1 MHDYN
6 VHEVFYINYEI
17 HDQFKN
23 YGHEILEQH
32 PPHHHQE
39 VVFFEIFC
47 NRIRTFVV
55 LWRRQSQ
62 IIHNSPGSE
71 DPVRGIHSIGR
82 LWIRT
87 HITYLPSRLW
97 GGQGEDRKN
106 QCVYPIKG
114 LLWTVGTPLNHVY
127 IIDVVTE
134 QKTHWIIL
142 ILIAHLFYLF
152 LVLTL
157 TKSCN
162 NHCLLYRYVNHC
174 CYHLE

>member
-1 MHDYN
+1 MKFMTSSKIMAMKYWN
-6 VHEVFYINYEI
+6 N
-17 HDQFKN
+17 
-23 YGHEILEQH
+23 
-32 PPHHHQE
+32 PPPPE

-134 QKTHWIIL
+134 QKNPLNHG
-142 ILIAHLFYLF
+142 F
-152 LVLTL
+152 LYVGFR
-157 TKSCN
+157 
-162 NHCLLYRYVNHC
+162 LYNIPFIFQGK
-174 CYHLE
+174 

>member
-1 MHDYN
+1 MTSSKIMAMKYWN
-6 VHEVFYINYEI
+6 N
-17 HDQFKN
+17 Q
-23 YGHEILEQH
+23 
-32 PPHHHQE
+32 PPPPPPTRSCLLWNL
-39 VVFFEIFC
+39 F

-134 QKTHWIIL
+134 QKNPLNHTDIDCTFVLPLLGIDINKIL
-142 ILIAHLFYLF
+142 Q
-152 LVLTL
+152 
-157 TKSCN
+157 
-162 NHCLLYRYVNHC
+162 
-174 CYHLE
+174 

>member
-1 MHDYN
+1 MK
-6 VHEVFYINYEI
+6 I

-23 YGHEILEQH
+23 YGHEILKQ
-32 PPHHHQE
+32 PPHPHPNPE

-134 QKTHWIIL
+134 QKKPLNHTDIDCTFVLPLLGIDINKIL
-142 ILIAHLFYLF
+142 Q
-152 LVLTL
+152 
-157 TKSCN
+157 
-162 NHCLLYRYVNHC
+162 
-174 CYHLE
+174 

>member
-23 YGHEILEQH
+23 YGHEILEQ
-32 PPHHHQE
+32 PPPTSQLE
-39 VVFFEIFC
+39 VVLFEILC

-62 IIHNSPGSE
+62 IIHNSPGSK
-71 DPVRGIHSIGR
+71 DPVWGIHSIGR

-134 QKTHWIIL
+134 QKNPLNHTDIDCTFVLPLLGIDINKIL
-142 ILIAHLFYLF
+142 Q
-152 LVLTL
+152 
-157 TKSCN
+157 
-162 NHCLLYRYVNHC
+162 
-174 CYHLE
+174 